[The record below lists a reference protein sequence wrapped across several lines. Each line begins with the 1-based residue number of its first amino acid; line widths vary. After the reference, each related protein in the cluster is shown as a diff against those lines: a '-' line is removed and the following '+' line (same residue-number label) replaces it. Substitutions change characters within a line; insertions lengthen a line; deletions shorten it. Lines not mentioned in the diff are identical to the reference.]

1 MARQHVVTSQRGSTT
16 GDGARPATLM
26 QRTGRLAALTAMVLT
41 LASCSLPFSR
51 PTPIAYREINLSGY
65 CSQTDED
72 GFREQATLKV
82 SANQVQA
89 LDWRLWVGKRGSCHF
104 NLADFHQ
111 TQSRPSIELRAN
123 SGSSC
128 KLLIWQD
135 PGNVTIGHAN
145 CEAYCTPGVYENAW
159 PVSFD
164 PHSGVCAADTRR

>member
-1 MARQHVVTSQRGSTT
+1 
-16 GDGARPATLM
+16 M
-26 QRTGRLAALTAMVLT
+26 QREMTVPAPASARTASLVSRGVMLAGMVLT

-51 PTPIAYREINLSGY
+51 PTPIAYREVNLSGY

-82 SANQVQA
+82 QGNAVQA
-89 LDWRLWVGKRGSCHF
+89 LDWRLWVGSRGSCHF
-104 NLADFHQ
+104 NLANFHQ
-111 TQSRPSIELRAN
+111 TQWKPSIELRAN
-123 SGSSC
+123 SGSC

-145 CEAYCTPGVYENAW
+145 CEAYCTGDVYDNAW

-164 PHSGVCAADTRR
+164 PQSGMCARDTRR

>member
-1 MARQHVVTSQRGSTT
+1 MTVPAPASARTASLVSRGV
-16 GDGARPATLM
+16 M
-26 QRTGRLAALTAMVLT
+26 LAGMVLT

-51 PTPIAYREINLSGY
+51 PTPIAYREVNLSGY

-82 SANQVQA
+82 QGNAVQA
-89 LDWRLWVGKRGSCHF
+89 LDWRLWVGSRGSCHF
-104 NLADFHQ
+104 NLANFHQ
-111 TQSRPSIELRAN
+111 TQWKPSIELRAN
-123 SGSSC
+123 SGSC

-145 CEAYCTPGVYENAW
+145 CEAYCTGDVYDNAW

-164 PHSGVCAADTRR
+164 PQSGMCARDTRR

>member
-1 MARQHVVTSQRGSTT
+1 
-16 GDGARPATLM
+16 M
-26 QRTGRLAALTAMVLT
+26 QRDMTVPASASARTASLLCRAVMLAGMVLT

-51 PTPIAYREINLSGY
+51 PTPIAYREVNLSGY

-82 SANQVQA
+82 QGNAVQA
-89 LDWRLWVGKRGSCHF
+89 LDWRLWVGSRGSCHF
-104 NLADFHQ
+104 DLANFHQ
-111 TQSRPSIELRAN
+111 TRWKPSIELRAN
-123 SGSSC
+123 SGSC

-145 CEAYCTPGVYENAW
+145 CEAYCTGDVYDNAW

-164 PHSGVCAADTRR
+164 PQSGMCARDTRR

>member
-1 MARQHVVTSQRGSTT
+1 M
-16 GDGARPATLM
+16 TLM

-145 CEAYCTPGVYENAW
+145 CEAYCTAGVYENAW

>member
-1 MARQHVVTSQRGSTT
+1 MSAPRVSTSLESTGSIGRIGGLT
-16 GDGARPATLM
+16 GFASKG
-26 QRTGRLAALTAMVLT
+26 LALAGMVLT
-41 LASCSLPFSR
+41 LASCSLPFGR

-82 SANQVQA
+82 SGNQVQA

-111 TQSRPSIELRAN
+111 TQWKPSIELRAN
-123 SGSSC
+123 SGSC

-145 CEAYCTPGVYENAW
+145 CEAYCTPGIYENAW

-164 PHSGVCAADTRR
+164 PRSGICASDTRR

>member
-1 MARQHVVTSQRGSTT
+1 MARARVTTLPG
-16 GDGARPATLM
+16 GAAMARL
-26 QRTGRLAALTAMVLT
+26 TGRALVLAGLALT
-41 LASCSLPFSR
+41 LASCTLPFSR

-72 GFREQATLKV
+72 GFREQATLRV
-82 SANQVQA
+82 AANQVQT
-89 LDWRLWVGKRGSCHF
+89 LDWRLWVGNRGSCHF

-111 TQSRPSIELRAN
+111 TQWRPSIELRAN
-123 SGSSC
+123 RGNC

-145 CEAYCTPGVYENAW
+145 CESYCTPGIYENAW

-164 PHSGVCAADTRR
+164 PRSGVCAADTRR

>member
-1 MARQHVVTSQRGSTT
+1 MSRPRVVTSLAPAGS
-16 GDGARPATLM
+16 
-26 QRTGRLAALTAMVLT
+26 RTAALALASKGLALAGMVLT
-41 LASCSLPFSR
+41 LASCSLPFGR

-82 SANQVQA
+82 SANQVQS

-111 TQSRPSIELRAN
+111 TQWRPSIELRAN
-123 SGSSC
+123 SGSC

-145 CEAYCTPGVYENAW
+145 CEAYCTPGIYQNAW

-164 PHSGVCAADTRR
+164 PRSGICAADTRR